1 MRKFCSLVV
10 LLLLL
15 GTVVAAAGSRPACDA
30 LTTAGLFKNTTVQA
44 ARVITPDVEPGS
56 VAHCEVTAVI
66 TPVTG
71 SRIVAVYRLPDA
83 WNEKLLGLGGAG
95 WAGNLRLD
103 AASAPLARG
112 YATAQTDGG
121 HGSTELWDTSWSS
134 RPVAVTDFGWR
145 AIHEMTLFGKEVI
158 SRYYGRPPVRA
169 YFQGCSTGGRQGLI
183 EAQRFPGDYDGIVA
197 GAPVQSL
204 LTQTTQLLRALA
216 FRSAGAAL
224 TPGQLARLNE
234 ASLAACDGLDGLEDG
249 IVTDPRAC
257 SFDLAAVA
265 CPVDA
270 PSPDC
275 LSPEQ
280 LLAVRSVYGG
290 TMTSDGRIAAYPL
303 LPGDEAGWM
312 RFIDVGAREEL
323 GTGAPTA
330 GIKDLRG
337 LLFKDADFDLGAFD
351 PEKDLA
357 TVLGSSFA
365 VQYEAVSPDVSAF
378 VERGGKLMLWHG
390 FDDPGPSPLATVE
403 YYESVEQSLGERV
416 KTLDAPVRLFLAP
429 GVEHCGGGRGANAF
443 DPLRALEGWVERKD
457 APESMHA
464 TRADG
469 KLSRPICRYPALPRY
484 KGAGNPNEAA
494 NFDCQ

>member
-1 MRKFCSLVV
+1 MRNFCSLMM
-10 LLLLL
+10 LL
-15 GTVVAAAGSRPACDA
+15 GAVAATAGNQPACEA
-30 LTTAGLFKNTTVQA
+30 LATAGLFKNATIQS
-44 ARVITPDVEPGS
+44 ARAVTPDAEPNS
-56 VAHCEVTAVI
+56 AAHCEVTAVI
-66 TPVTG
+66 TPVAG
-71 SRIVAVYRLPDA
+71 SRIVNVYRLPDA
-83 WNEKLLGLGGAG
+83 WNEKLLGLGSGG
-95 WAGNLRLD
+95 WAGNVRLD
-103 AASAPLARG
+103 AARAALARG

-145 AIHEMTLFGKEVI
+145 AVHEMTLLGKQLI
-158 SRYYGRPPVRA
+158 DRYYGRPQFRA
-169 YFQGCSTGGRQGLI
+169 YFQGCSTGGRQGLM

-204 LTQTTQLLRALA
+204 LTQTTQLIRALA
-216 FRSAGAAL
+216 FRAPGAAL
-224 TPGQLARLNE
+224 TAGQLARLNE
-234 ASLAACDGLDGLEDG
+234 ASLAACDGQDGLADG

-257 SFDLAAVA
+257 AFDLSAVA
-265 CPVDA
+265 CPADG

-280 LLAVRSVYGG
+280 LNAVRAVYAGVA
-290 TMTSDGRIAAYPL
+290 TADGRIAAYPL

-312 RFIDVGAREEL
+312 RFIDVSGQQEL
-323 GTGAPTA
+323 GIGAPTA

-337 LLFKDADFDLGAFD
+337 LLLKDPDFDLAAFD

-357 TVLGSSFA
+357 TILSSPFA
-365 VQYEAVSPDVSAF
+365 GQYEAVSPDVSAF
-378 VERGGKLMLWHG
+378 VDRGGKLLLWHG

-403 YYESVEQSLGERV
+403 YYESVTQSLGERV
-416 KTLDAPVRLFLAP
+416 KALDAPVRLFLAP

-443 DPLRALEGWVERKD
+443 DPLRALEAWVERKD
-457 APESMHA
+457 APESMHG

-484 KGAGNPNEAA
+484 KGTGNPNDAA
-494 NFDCQ
+494 TFDCQ